1 MRGGFGRM
9 NTDARGGK
17 ASKAAAFL
25 LTIRMMASDSE
36 RIGYGYV
43 IRAPE

>member
-1 MRGGFGRM
+1 M
-9 NTDARGGK
+9 NKNKRGGK
-17 ASKAAAFL
+17 ASSAAASL
-25 LTIRMMASDSE
+25 LTIRMMANAGE